1 MAERQRAGEDG
12 IDPSWGMSGQGT
24 RLMLG
29 LIEEQGKIDWDEEGP
44 VVPASTDPDEDPF
57 PSAQQRWQAENES
70 RLRAMEPD
78 RVRLTGVKFSSNDH
92 WLVLPSEARA
102 MANALRAA
110 TRDQARAVLE
120 ADHVEMRAITDPS
133 VDDPPDLETAISNIL
148 TKARQFADYC
158 ERASEYGGF
167 RVD

>member
-1 MAERQRAGEDG
+1 MDPWSESPWHGLPIATRGRAAKTVAYYRLAGPLDVCRVIRPDDGGETARPRRWD
-12 IDPSWGMSGQGT
+12 DPSWGMSGQGT

-92 WLVLPSEARA
+92 WLVLPSEPGRWQMLFALLLVTRRA
-102 MANALRAA
+102 QSWR
-110 TRDQARAVLE
+110 Q
-120 ADHVEMRAITDPS
+120 IT
-133 VDDPPDLETAISNIL
+133 L
-148 TKARQFADYC
+148 K
-158 ERASEYGGF
+158 
-167 RVD
+167 